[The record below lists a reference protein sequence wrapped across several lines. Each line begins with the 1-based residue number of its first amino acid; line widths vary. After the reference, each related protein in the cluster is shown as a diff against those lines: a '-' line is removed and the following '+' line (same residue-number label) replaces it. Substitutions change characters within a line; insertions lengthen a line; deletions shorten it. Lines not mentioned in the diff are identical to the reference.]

1 MNYKDFFEQLMENFK
16 VPETL
21 EEAIAY
27 INKDPSMQSL
37 VEEMAFRQVVVNI
50 LVAANIITEKDFNDS
65 VAHFKKLFTKSFA
78 QELLDKIDDF
88 NEKFPPEKTDDEEE
102 DEWDNEGRTCAECG
116 REIESGGVDIY
127 TDDEGHT
134 LCESCFDALNAA

>member
-1 MNYKDFFEQLMENFK
+1 MYNININYKDFFEQLMDSFK

-27 INKDPSMQSL
+27 INKDPSMQTL

-65 VAHFKKLFTKSFA
+65 VAHFKKLFTQSFA
-78 QELLDKIDDF
+78 QELLDKINDF
-88 NEKFPPEKTDDEEE
+88 NEKFPPDDKEETEDDNWDDELPP
-102 DEWDNEGRTCAECG
+102 
-116 REIESGGVDIY
+116 SKKY
-127 TDDEGHT
+127 Y
-134 LCESCFDALNAA
+134 DA

>member
-50 LVAANIITEKDFNDS
+50 LVAANIITEKDFNES

-88 NEKFPPEKTDDEEE
+88 NEKFPPEKTDDDEE
-102 DEWDNEGRTCAECG
+102 DEWDDEGRPIGKA
-116 REIESGGVDIY
+116 
-127 TDDEGHT
+127 
-134 LCESCFDALNAA
+134 

>member
-1 MNYKDFFEQLMENFK
+1 MKYKDLFEELLENFK

-27 INKDPSMQSL
+27 INKDPSLQTL

-88 NEKFPPEKTDDEEE
+88 NEKFPPDDKKETDD
-102 DEWDNEGRTCAECG
+102 DEWDDDGRPIGKA
-116 REIESGGVDIY
+116 
-127 TDDEGHT
+127 
-134 LCESCFDALNAA
+134 